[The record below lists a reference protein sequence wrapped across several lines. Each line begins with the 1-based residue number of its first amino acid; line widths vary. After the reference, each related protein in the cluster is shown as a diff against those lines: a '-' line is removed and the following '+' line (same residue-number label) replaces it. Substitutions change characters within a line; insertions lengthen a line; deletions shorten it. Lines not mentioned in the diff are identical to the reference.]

1 MAATDRCDTPET
13 ALNARP
19 QLRGQSYSA
28 VMKHLQI
35 IRLVLMLAMASG
47 AAAAQSADWHVLQG
61 IPAGTKIKLILRH
74 ERTFGHCQLEAVSED
89 SLDCFFT
96 ALGSRRYARD
106 EILEVRIGHH
116 SARTGFFI
124 GAAAGA
130 GLGAANGSGGSS
142 GRVLGVIVGVPVLGG
157 IGAGIGA
164 IVDPFVHGKTVY
176 RSAALSAGKPGDV
189 LRSAPQHGTNFEA
202 HLQR

>member
-1 MAATDRCDTPET
+1 MK
-13 ALNARP
+13 
-19 QLRGQSYSA
+19 QLQ
-28 VMKHLQI
+28 L
-35 IRLVLMLAMASG
+35 IRLALVLAVASG
-47 AAAAQSADWHVLQG
+47 AVAQSADWQVLQG

-74 ERTFGHCQLEAVSED
+74 QRTFGHCHLEALSDD
-89 SLDCFFT
+89 SLACYFT

-106 EILEVRIGHH
+106 EILEVRLGHH

-157 IGAGIGA
+157 LGAGIGA

-176 RSAALSAGKPGDV
+176 RSADVSAGKPADV

-202 HLQR
+202 HLLR

>member
-1 MAATDRCDTPET
+1 
-13 ALNARP
+13 
-19 QLRGQSYSA
+19 
-28 VMKHLQI
+28 MKHLQI
-35 IRLVLMLAMASG
+35 IRLALVLAVASG
-47 AAAAQSADWHVLQG
+47 AVAQSADWHVLQG
-61 IPAGTKIKLILRH
+61 IPAGTKIKIILQQG
-74 ERTFGHCQLEAVSED
+74 RTFGHCQLEAVSED
-89 SLDCFFT
+89 SLDCYFT

-106 EILEVRIGHH
+106 EILEVRLGHH
-116 SARTGFFI
+116 SARTGFFV

-142 GRVLGVIVGVPVLGG
+142 GRVLGVIIGVPVLGG
-157 IGAGIGA
+157 LGAGLGA

>member
-1 MAATDRCDTPET
+1 
-13 ALNARP
+13 
-19 QLRGQSYSA
+19 
-28 VMKHLQI
+28 MKDLQI
-35 IRLVLMLAMASG
+35 IRLVLVLAVASG
-47 AAAAQSADWHVLQG
+47 AVAQSADWQVLQG

-74 ERTFGHCQLEAVSED
+74 QRTFGHCHLEAVTD
-89 SLDCFFT
+89 ASLDCYFT

-106 EILEVRIGHH
+106 EILEVRLGHH

-142 GRVLGVIVGVPVLGG
+142 GRVLGVMVGVPVLGG

-176 RSAALSAGKPGDV
+176 RNADVSAGKPGGPP
-189 LRSAPQHGTNFEA
+189 RSTPKNGTNFEA